1 LQRERARR
9 EVVLRVALGAGLV
22 IGLFGVGLALLGVL
36 GDAYRQTA
44 AATVRYV
51 LRESVGTP
59 SAGVLREGLQLVGR
73 KGLLALVAGF
83 GLAVTLLTR
92 GLGQAF
98 RAPEASVLLLSAPL
112 MVAALASDFPPGAA
126 DLVTLVPL
134 LAVFAAQALT
144 FALDEVGGTSG
155 GRLRPALEVVVLVV
169 AIGSSSAYGVSSAAG
184 DGEPVT
190 SLAQQQAQADQLA
203 GLLEPG
209 QSVQS
214 VGNLWFHVLSGRDNT
229 TPIVQYG
236 RKANHAA
243 RLMGVRNEDW
253 LRELR
258 AREPV
263 VFMFQG
269 NLPAP
274 PRVSNWLDE
283 DYVLAGTLNGQ
294 KLYVRRGHPDVER
307 VIQSWVE
314 A

>member
-1 LQRERARR
+1 L
-9 EVVLRVALGAGLV
+9 
-22 IGLFGVGLALLGVL
+22 
-36 GDAYRQTA
+36 
-44 AATVRYV
+44 
-51 LRESVGTP
+51 
-59 SAGVLREGLQLVGR
+59 
-73 KGLLALVAGF
+73 
-83 GLAVTLLTR
+83 
-92 GLGQAF
+92 
-98 RAPEASVLLLSAPL
+98 
-112 MVAALASDFPPGAA
+112 
-126 DLVTLVPL
+126 
-134 LAVFAAQALT
+134 
-144 FALDEVGGTSG
+144 
-155 GRLRPALEVVVLVV
+155 
-169 AIGSSSAYGVSSAAG
+169 SAAG

-253 LRELR
+253 VRELR